1 MTLAKKTCELFCREP
16 SPAKLRSNVFTCLCL
31 VPRASCLCLVPLPRA
46 SASCLVPGVR
56 TSAPNRVVRHEL
68 KTTAQCSA
76 SLPTAPRAHT
86 AAARA
91 ARAVQRRQGSAKK
104 RKDPGLI
111 SGQQHRPPDYIEQS
125 RPVLKAHQEV
135 PRPPHE
141 DGPRATQRRRP
152 TARSA
157 QQMTRLPPSRA
168 GEHTGGRT
176 RTVFQ
181 DCDATMCTSTRR
193 GREKTAQGARAQR
206 RRPPTRTDDPTARRL
221 GVAAADADAD
231 RRPGPR
237 CRCKPHPPPRP
248 SATIKTPETHKTR
261 PSDKNAGRPRSTLV
275 AAKR

>member
-1 MTLAKKTCELFCREP
+1 MPGTLPLYFYIL
-16 SPAKLRSNVFTCLCL
+16 PAIDILNWI
-31 VPRASCLCLVPLPRA
+31 PASCLCL
-46 SASCLVPGVR
+46 CFVPGIR

-68 KTTAQCSA
+68 KTTAQCGA
-76 SLPTAPRAHT
+76 SLPTAPRAYT

-91 ARAVQRRQGSAKK
+91 AQRRQGSAKK

-168 GEHTGGRT
+168 GEHTDGRT
-176 RTVFQ
+176 RTAFQ
-181 DCDATMCTSTRR
+181 HCDATMRTSTRR
-193 GREKTAQGARAQR
+193 GREETAPPCLHPLACTPLPASPFTVLLIIHPLGA
-206 RRPPTRTDDPTARRL
+206 
-221 GVAAADADAD
+221 
-231 RRPGPR
+231 
-237 CRCKPHPPPRP
+237 P
-248 SATIKTPETHKTR
+248 SIGA
-261 PSDKNAGRPRSTLV
+261 PSFFLL
-275 AAKR
+275 